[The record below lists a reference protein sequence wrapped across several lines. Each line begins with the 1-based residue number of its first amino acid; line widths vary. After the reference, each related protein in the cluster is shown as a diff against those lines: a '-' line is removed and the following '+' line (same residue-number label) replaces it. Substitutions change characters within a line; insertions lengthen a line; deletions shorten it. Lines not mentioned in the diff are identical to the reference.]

1 MHICPRQIL
10 RCMQALSDR
19 LRPYEATRVTLT
31 SRGGLW
37 GALTRVVCDA
47 SVLPPD
53 PVSDARVEEIVAE
66 EARRALISHLA
77 TL

>member
-1 MHICPRQIL
+1 
-10 RCMQALSDR
+10 MQALHDR
-19 LRPYEATRVTLT
+19 LRPYQATQV
-31 SRGGLW
+31 SRPVEGGLW
-37 GALTRVVCDA
+37 SALTQIVRDA

-66 EARRALISHLA
+66 EARRAMLSHLA